1 MLKRRT
7 YGKILMSSLFRY
19 AKERRGEHYFVRWIC
34 KSIVDSER
42 TTLQAKFWLKSPINF
57 TKQLV
62 NLSTYEE

>member
-1 MLKRRT
+1 
-7 YGKILMSSLFRY
+7 MSSLFRY
-19 AKERRGEHYFVRWIC
+19 AKERRGEYYFVRWIC